1 MRVALPYLLAA
12 MLGVGCGVLAAC
24 GGSGGD
30 RSALIPP
37 RSADRLKRALSDAQS
52 AVGDGNCQAAARAI
66 VRARGILLTLPQAV
80 DDRLVARLRQGIDN
94 LQQIAPQQCQ
104 QQDTTPT
111 QSTTTETTTAPT
123 TATDTTPTDKTPTDT
138 TPTATTPTGTTTK
151 TTTPTST
158 TTTTAP
164 TTTTTT
170 PPASTTGGTTTP

>member
-111 QSTTTETTTAPT
+111 
-123 TATDTTPTDKTPTDT
+123 
-138 TPTATTPTGTTTK
+138 ATTPTSTTTT

-164 TTTTTT
+164 TMTTTTP